1 MSEILFTTEDY
12 EDDVDNYAFQ
22 DDWSEFRQSLVEATN
37 NRLCILQGTEG
48 LWNGKHKA
56 GAIDLLGDLLAKALN
71 NKDGFEFQNRDGQ
84 LWLTTYH
91 HDGRNEY
98 HVKVLTNGGLEIYD
112 HYQYDEN
119 SEYYNMSKEKVHDLI
134 MSNYSEELIGGD
146 SERR

>member
-1 MSEILFTTEDY
+1 MTQILFTTEDY
-12 EDDVDNYAFQ
+12 EDDVDNYVFQ
-22 DDWSEFRQSLVEATN
+22 DDWHEFRQSLIEATN

-56 GAIDLLGDLLAKALN
+56 GAIDLLENLFTKALD

-112 HYQYDEN
+112 HYQYDMN
-119 SEYYNMSKEKVHDLI
+119 SEYYVMSKEKIHDLI
-134 MSNYSEELIGGD
+134 MEHYSEELIGG
-146 SERR
+146 EEGK